1 MGLFNLFK
9 KKGGSLQSE
18 TIVEHSRK
26 IQENINNNEHISK
39 SIDNEKLINSLVDA
53 YAQKE
58 VYEKPDLSIDTN
70 NFDPFFEEAAYA
82 IVTTQVGSTSMIQR
96 RFSIGYN
103 RARRLMDQLEM
114 AGIIG
119 PAEGSKP
126 REVLIQDKN
135 TLQMML
141 NFRRGLINKDFIIEN
156 KHAIKERV
164 LFYQEQKAKEEEWAR
179 RELIDAEKER
189 IKQEILE
196 KRRIREIKKQAMAEL
211 REEGRIEEARTR
223 EPIPQEVQD
232 AVWRRDGGRCVKCGS
247 QENLEFDHI
256 IPFSKGG
263 SNTIRNIQLLCE
275 KCNRSKSNK
284 IG

>member
-1 MGLFNLFK
+1 
-9 KKGGSLQSE
+9 
-18 TIVEHSRK
+18 
-26 IQENINNNEHISK
+26 
-39 SIDNEKLINSLVDA
+39 
-53 YAQKE
+53 

-189 IKQEILE
+189 IKMNIKETESNNITSVNPVNDRILKITGE
-196 KRRIREIKKQAMAEL
+196 FMKENQNNFKLKDRSEVFLNRKKDL
-211 REEGRIEEARTR
+211 KI
-223 EPIPQEVQD
+223 D
-232 AVWRRDGGRCVKCGS
+232 A
-247 QENLEFDHI
+247 FTHI
-256 IPFSKGG
+256 LTPNFFNYLI
-263 SNTIRNIQLLCE
+263 I
-275 KCNRSKSNK
+275 
-284 IG
+284 

>member
-164 LFYQEQKAKEEEWAR
+164 QFYQEQKAKEEEWAR

-211 REEGRIEEARTR
+211 REEGIIEEARTR

>member
-18 TIVEHSRK
+18 TIAEHTRK

-58 VYEKPDLSIDTN
+58 VYEKSDLSIDTN

-96 RFSIGYN
+96 KFSIGYN
-103 RARRLMDQLEM
+103 RAGRLMDQLEM
-114 AGIIG
+114 VGIIG

-211 REEGRIEEARTR
+211 REEGIIEEARTR

-275 KCNRSKSNK
+275 KCNSSKSNK

>member
-18 TIVEHSRK
+18 TIAEHTRK

-58 VYEKPDLSIDTN
+58 VYEKSDLSIDTN

-96 RFSIGYN
+96 KFSIGYN
-103 RARRLMDQLEM
+103 RAGRLMDQLEM
-114 AGIIG
+114 VGIIG

-211 REEGRIEEARTR
+211 REEGIIEEARTR

>member
-1 MGLFNLFK
+1 M
-9 KKGGSLQSE
+9 
-18 TIVEHSRK
+18 
-26 IQENINNNEHISK
+26 
-39 SIDNEKLINSLVDA
+39 
-53 YAQKE
+53 
-58 VYEKPDLSIDTN
+58 YEKPDLSIDTN

-211 REEGRIEEARTR
+211 REEGIIEEARTR

>member
-18 TIVEHSRK
+18 TIAEHTRK
-26 IQENINNNEHISK
+26 IQENINNNEYISK

-58 VYEKPDLSIDTN
+58 VYEKSDLSIDTN

-96 RFSIGYN
+96 KFSIGYN
-103 RARRLMDQLEM
+103 RAERLMDQLEM
-114 AGIIG
+114 VGIIG

-211 REEGRIEEARTR
+211 REEGIIEEARTR

>member
-211 REEGRIEEARTR
+211 REEGIIEEARTR

>member
-1 MGLFNLFK
+1 M
-9 KKGGSLQSE
+9 
-18 TIVEHSRK
+18 
-26 IQENINNNEHISK
+26 
-39 SIDNEKLINSLVDA
+39 
-53 YAQKE
+53 
-58 VYEKPDLSIDTN
+58 YEKSDLSIDTN

-96 RFSIGYN
+96 KFSIGYN
-103 RARRLMDQLEM
+103 RAGRLMDQLEM
-114 AGIIG
+114 VGIIG

-211 REEGRIEEARTR
+211 REEGIIEEARTR

>member
-211 REEGRIEEARTR
+211 REEGIIEAARTR

>member
-18 TIVEHSRK
+18 TIVEHTRK
-26 IQENINNNEHISK
+26 IQENINNNEYISK
-39 SIDNEKLINSLVDA
+39 SIGNEKLINSLVDA

-82 IVTTQVGSTSMIQR
+82 IVTTQQGSTGMIQR
-96 RFSIGYN
+96 RFSIGYH
-103 RARRLMDQLEM
+103 RAERLMDQLEM

-119 PAEGSKP
+119 PAKGSKP
-126 REVLIQDKN
+126 REVLIDKN

-141 NFRRGLINKDFIIEN
+141 NFRRGLIDKDFIIEN

-164 LFYQEQKAKEEEWAR
+164 QFYQEQKAKEEEWAR

-211 REEGRIEEARTR
+211 REEGIIEEARTR